1 MMFAI
6 KDEAVRQRDFIT
18 IVGVVT
24 FAWPLAARA
33 QQPPMPVI
41 GFLNSQS
48 AEGYSEALHAFHQ
61 GLKAA
66 GYIEGD
72 LPQSTHPRLVILGLG
87 LAS

>member
-1 MMFAI
+1 MRRRELICLVGGA
-6 KDEAVRQRDFIT
+6 AV
-18 IVGVVT
+18 
-24 FAWPLAARA
+24 AWPLAARA

-61 GLKAA
+61 GLKEA